1 MKSILIVLLICAL
14 GAGGYFFYKSRLPRE
29 KAGDSGQKLVATAR
43 VETRDIDFAINVAGE
58 IAPAE
63 QVSVKPEINGRIAM
77 LSVDIGDKVKQGQ
90 ILFSLDDKELQNRR
104 AASMTEVERAQLQL
118 QQSQRNFKRSEE
130 LQRDKLIPQELYE
143 TTKTEL
149 ELARNAVE
157 RAQRDLA
164 VVDEQLT
171 KTVIKAPFDC
181 TVLTRPVSIGQAV
194 SGSGGMAGGT
204 EVLTIADLN
213 QMIINSH
220 VNQADVTRL
229 KAGQEVDVAVEAVA
243 GLKVAAAV
251 DRVAPQ
257 ATIRNSIKGFSTR
270 MIIKNI
276 DPRIQP
282 GMTANVTIPV
292 ASAAN
297 VTAVPLGAIFFDQND
312 RYVYVENGDKFE
324 RRDVKLGV
332 ADYFF
337 AEIVSGLQV
346 GDVVAIELPPVE
358 SGGPGKNGKTTEQG
372 ARTAVHSVPGRTNGA
387 SSSSNA
393 LVKTPARSGT

>member
-1 MKSILIVLLICAL
+1 MKNVLILILIGAL
-14 GAGGYFFYKSRLPRE
+14 GAGGYFFYKGRSPKE
-29 KAGDSGQKLVATAR
+29 KSAERGEKQVATTR
-43 VETRDIDFAINVAGE
+43 VEARDIDFAINVAGE

-63 QVSVKPEINGRIAM
+63 QVSVKPEINGRVEV
-77 LSVDIGDKVKQGQ
+77 LPVDIGDKVKQGQ

-171 KTVIKAPFDC
+171 KTIIKAPFDC

-204 EVLTIADLN
+204 EVLSIADLN
-213 QMIINSH
+213 QMVINSH

-229 KAGQEVDVAVEAVA
+229 KVGQQVDVAVEAVA
-243 GLKVAAAV
+243 GLKIAAVV

-270 MIIKNI
+270 MNIKNI

-292 ASAAN
+292 ASAAG
-297 VTAVPLGAIFFDQND
+297 VAAVPLGAIFFDQND

-337 AEIVSGLQV
+337 AEIVAGLQV
-346 GDVVAIELPPVE
+346 GDVVAIEQPPVE
-358 SGGPGKNGKTTEQG
+358 SGGPSKDGKAAEGG
-372 ARTAVHSVPGRTNGA
+372 ARTAVHSIPGRTNGV
-387 SSSSNA
+387 SSTNA